1 MKTFDNKFIADII
14 KLTKEKE
21 KNKKQTKK
29 EGKI

>member
-1 MKTFDNKFIADII
+1 MKTFDNKIKADII
-14 KLTKEKE
+14 RLTKEKE